1 MMKWIPWVKYGLLA
15 LLALFLVALC
25 WTDNY
30 PDKPISEIEEALL
43 KEQSVASL
51 HKGNANDLRRY
62 YGLDETMFDGVTL
75 YLSEATMEVDE
86 LLVVKM
92 KSTDQTETV
101 ESAVEKRVEQQKES
115 FEGYGA
121 EQTALLSNHVL
132 EIKGQY
138 VFFGVSKNA
147 QLWESEFIQAIKK

>member
-1 MMKWIPWVKYGLLA
+1 
-15 LLALFLVALC
+15 
-25 WTDNY
+25 
-30 PDKPISEIEEALL
+30 
-43 KEQSVASL
+43 
-51 HKGNANDLRRY
+51 
-62 YGLDETMFDGVTL
+62 
-75 YLSEATMEVDE
+75 MEVDE